1 MLMGKDM
8 TGYFIASNFYAQYV
22 TTIKLSFKQPG
33 KYYPPLATDSDMWRL
48 QIRCFIIN

>member
-1 MLMGKDM
+1 M

-33 KYYPPLATDSDMWRL
+33 KYPPPATDSDDMRRL
-48 QIRCFIIN
+48 QIRCFIIY